1 MRYYNKA
8 GNARTWNGT
17 HSRKYNIITYKIVSS
32 IYFHLKKKREREKE
46 LKKRKLC
53 SDAESPFNNQ
63 NALQNRTLSSSIKL
77 SVLAVFLIVIDATLS
92 SWTYCR
98 MPRSDICTVLCFE
111 RKEKTSVLIIRLYL
125 VCSMYERVVFSTCH
139 TAASVTLVHGHSGW
153 STQKIVWYQLACGS
167 KSMQAPEDLASLE
180 TPVHIVVCIL
190 KMHEL
195 NR

>member
-1 MRYYNKA
+1 MPTWHWPLKMRYYNKA
-8 GNARTWNGT
+8 RNAPTWNGT
-17 HSRKYNIITYKIVSS
+17 HSRKYNIITYKIVST
-32 IYFHLKKKREREKE
+32 IYFSSQKKKE

-77 SVLAVFLIVIDATLS
+77 SVLPVFLIVIDATFS

-111 RKEKTSVLIIRLYL
+111 RKEKTSVLIISLSL

-139 TAASVTLVHGHSGW
+139 TAASVTLVHGW
-153 STQKIVWYQLACGS
+153 PQRLINS
-167 KSMQAPEDLASLE
+167 KNSMKSVSLW
-180 TPVHIVVCIL
+180 
-190 KMHEL
+190 K
-195 NR
+195 